1 MSLQAPPHLH
11 PRTIDDSSTMTIVAT
26 VILILPAT
34 IIAMAMVATIRVGL
48 MGYSLVVMV
57 VEVIV
62 DGKAVVSEVEGWVG
76 VRGGGCIIG

>member
-1 MSLQAPPHLH
+1 
-11 PRTIDDSSTMTIVAT
+11 MTIAAT

-57 VEVIV
+57 VEFIF
-62 DGKAVVSEVEGWVG
+62 DGKAVVSGLVGWVG

>member
-1 MSLQAPPHLH
+1 MSLQAPPHPH
-11 PRTIDDSSTMTIVAT
+11 PQTIDGSSTMTIVAT

-34 IIAMAMVATIRVGL
+34 IIAMAMVAIIRVGL
-48 MGYSLVVMV
+48 MGYSLVGRT

-62 DGKAVVSEVEGWVG
+62 DGKTKASGLEGWVG